1 MLIGL
6 IKYKLA
12 KRKVIKNM
20 EFYVDVEDTY
30 LTNIFNHYLD
40 YFEYIKDMVMKRYEL
55 MVGYG
60 KEDYFIDDSRW
71 YIEELN
77 KTKGEIEEVFKKERF
92 NVQLIKAM
100 NNKGLFTDYRKGQA
114 ESIIENFYKA
124 KEIYE
129 TRYQTFSPELL
140 VKEYKI
146 KQKLKRLQGDF

>member
-1 MLIGL
+1 
-6 IKYKLA
+6 
-12 KRKVIKNM
+12 M
-20 EFYVDVEDTY
+20 EFFVDVEDTY
-30 LTNIFNHYLD
+30 LTNIFNHYID
-40 YFEYIKDMVMKRYEL
+40 YFEFIKDLVMKRYEL

-60 KEDYFIDDSRW
+60 KEEYFISDSQW

-77 KTKGEIEEVFKKERF
+77 KAKREIEAVFKNEGF
-92 NVQLIKAM
+92 NVKLVKAM
-100 NNKGLFTDYRKGQA
+100 NNKGIFTDYRKCQA
-114 ESIIENFYKA
+114 KNIIDNFYKA

>member
-20 EFYVDVEDTY
+20 EFFVDVEDTY
-30 LTNIFNHYLD
+30 LTNIFNHYID
-40 YFEYIKDMVMKRYEL
+40 YFEFIKDLVMKRYEL

-60 KEDYFIDDSRW
+60 KEEYFISDSQW

-77 KTKGEIEEVFKKERF
+77 KAKREIECVFKNEGF
-92 NVQLIKAM
+92 NVKLVKAM
-100 NNKGLFTDYRKGQA
+100 NNKGIFTDYRKIKA
-114 ESIIENFYKA
+114 ENIIDNFYKA

>member
-20 EFYVDVEDTY
+20 EFFVDVEDTY
-30 LTNIFNHYLD
+30 LTNIFNHYID
-40 YFEYIKDMVMKRYEL
+40 YFEFIKDLVMKRYEL

-60 KEDYFIDDSRW
+60 KEEYFISDSQW

-77 KTKGEIEEVFKKERF
+77 KAKREIESVFKNEGF
-92 NVQLIKAM
+92 NVKLVKAM
-100 NNKGLFTDYRKGQA
+100 NNKGLFTDYRKCQA
-114 ESIIENFYKA
+114 KNIIDNFYRA

>member
-1 MLIGL
+1 
-6 IKYKLA
+6 
-12 KRKVIKNM
+12 M

-30 LTNIFNHYLD
+30 LTNIFNHYID
-40 YFEYIKDMVMKRYEL
+40 YFEFIKDLVMKRYEL

-60 KEDYFIDDSRW
+60 KEDYFIQDCQW

-77 KTKGEIEEVFKKERF
+77 KTKREIEVVFKNEGFK
-92 NVQLIKAM
+92 VKLVKSM
-100 NNKGLFTDYRKGQA
+100 NNKGLFTNYRKGQA
-114 ESIIENFYKA
+114 ENIIDNFYNA

-129 TRYQTFSPELL
+129 TRYKTFSPELL

>member
-1 MLIGL
+1 
-6 IKYKLA
+6 
-12 KRKVIKNM
+12 M
-20 EFYVDVEDTY
+20 EFFVDVEDTY
-30 LTNIFNHYLD
+30 LTNIFNHYID
-40 YFEYIKDMVMKRYEL
+40 YFEFIKDLVMKRYEL

-60 KEDYFIDDSRW
+60 KEEYFISDSQW

-77 KTKGEIEEVFKKERF
+77 KAKREIEAVFKNEGF
-92 NVQLIKAM
+92 NVKLVKAM
-100 NNKGLFTDYRKGQA
+100 NNKGIFTDYRKCHA
-114 ESIIENFYKA
+114 KNIIDNFYRA

>member
-30 LTNIFNHYLD
+30 LTNIFNHYID

-55 MVGYG
+55 MVCYG

-77 KTKGEIEEVFKKERF
+77 KTKREIEEVFKNERF
-92 NVQLIKAM
+92 NVQLVKAM
-100 NNKGLFTDYRKGQA
+100 NNKGLFTDYRKCQA
-114 ESIIENFYKA
+114 ENIIDNFYKA

>member
-1 MLIGL
+1 
-6 IKYKLA
+6 
-12 KRKVIKNM
+12 M
-20 EFYVDVEDTY
+20 EFFVDVEDTY
-30 LTNIFNHYLD
+30 LTNIFNHYID
-40 YFEYIKDMVMKRYEL
+40 YFEFIKDLVMKRYEL

-60 KEDYFIDDSRW
+60 KEEYFISDSQW

-77 KTKGEIEEVFKKERF
+77 KAKREIEAVFKNEGF
-92 NVQLIKAM
+92 NVKLVKAM
-100 NNKGLFTDYRKGQA
+100 NNKGIFTDYRKCQA
-114 ESIIENFYKA
+114 KNIIDNFYRA

>member
-60 KEDYFIDDSRW
+60 KEDYFIDDSKW

-77 KTKGEIEEVFKKERF
+77 KTKREIEEVFKKER
-92 NVQLIKAM
+92 I
-100 NNKGLFTDYRKGQA
+100 
-114 ESIIENFYKA
+114 
-124 KEIYE
+124 
-129 TRYQTFSPELL
+129 
-140 VKEYKI
+140 
-146 KQKLKRLQGDF
+146 

>member
-12 KRKVIKNM
+12 KRKVIKNK
-20 EFYVDVEDTY
+20 EFYVDVKDTY
-30 LTNIFNHYLD
+30 LTNIFNHYID
-40 YFEYIKDMVMKRYEL
+40 YFEFIKDLVMKRYDL
-55 MVGYG
+55 MVSHG
-60 KEDYFIDDSRW
+60 KEDYFIDDSKW

-77 KTKGEIEEVFKKERF
+77 KAKIEIENVFKKEQF
-92 NVQLIKAM
+92 NVKLIKAM
-100 NNKGLFTDYRKGQA
+100 NNKGLFTDNRKCQA
-114 ESIIENFYKA
+114 ENIIDNFYKA

>member
-30 LTNIFNHYLD
+30 LTNIFNHYID
-40 YFEYIKDMVMKRYEL
+40 YFEFIKDMVMKRYEL

-77 KTKGEIEEVFKKERF
+77 KTKREIEEVFQERT
-92 NVQLIKAM
+92 I
-100 NNKGLFTDYRKGQA
+100 
-114 ESIIENFYKA
+114 
-124 KEIYE
+124 
-129 TRYQTFSPELL
+129 
-140 VKEYKI
+140 
-146 KQKLKRLQGDF
+146 

>member
-1 MLIGL
+1 
-6 IKYKLA
+6 
-12 KRKVIKNM
+12 M

-30 LTNIFNHYLD
+30 LTNIFNHYID
-40 YFEYIKDMVMKRYEL
+40 YFEFIKDLVMKRYEL

-60 KEDYFIDDSRW
+60 KEDYFIDDSKW

-77 KTKGEIEEVFKKERF
+77 KAKREIECVFKNEGFK
-92 NVQLIKAM
+92 VKLVKAM
-100 NNKGLFTDYRKGQA
+100 NNKGIFTDYRKCQA
-114 ESIIENFYKA
+114 KNIIDNFYNA

>member
-20 EFYVDVEDTY
+20 EFYVNVENIY
-30 LTNIFNHYLD
+30 LTNIFNHYID
-40 YFEYIKDMVMKRYEL
+40 YFEYIKDSVMKRYEL

-71 YIEELN
+71 SFEELN
-77 KTKGEIEEVFKKERF
+77 KTKREIENVFKKERF
-92 NVQLIKAM
+92 NVRLIKVM
-100 NNKGLFTDYRKGQA
+100 NKKGYFTEYIKYQA
-114 ESIIENFYKA
+114 ENIIDNFYNA
-124 KEIYE
+124 KEKYE
-129 TRYQTFSPELL
+129 TCYQTFSPELL

-146 KQKLKRLQGDF
+146 KQKLEKLQVDF

>member
-1 MLIGL
+1 
-6 IKYKLA
+6 
-12 KRKVIKNM
+12 M

-40 YFEYIKDMVMKRYEL
+40 YFEFIKDLVMKRYDL

-77 KTKGEIEEVFKKERF
+77 KTKREIEEVFKKERF
-92 NVQLIKAM
+92 NVQLIRAM

-114 ESIIENFYKA
+114 ESIIDNFYKA